1 MKLQNTLAH
10 THLECMNICAW
21 KSLESF
27 GIQGEIS
34 YNYTKYVQIM
44 NPMTKL

>member
-10 THLECMNICAW
+10 IHLECMNICAW
-21 KSLESF
+21 KSLKFF

-34 YNYTKYVQIM
+34 YNYTKCVQIM